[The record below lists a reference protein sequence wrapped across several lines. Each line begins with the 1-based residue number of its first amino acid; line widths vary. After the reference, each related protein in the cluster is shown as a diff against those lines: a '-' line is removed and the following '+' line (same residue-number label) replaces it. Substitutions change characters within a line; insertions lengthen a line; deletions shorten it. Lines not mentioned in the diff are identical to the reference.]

1 MPLTRDRTSSATLL
15 PAQFPTVPRR
25 TGYAVEAR
33 HAVERLPTGYKTATS
48 VRPIVTG
55 IDLFDNARAARRWVG
70 PSKRS
75 RTDGTATD
83 CICDHRLI
91 GQRRLVLDC

>member
-15 PAQFPTVPRR
+15 PAHFPTIPRR
-25 TGYAVEAR
+25 ASYAVEAR

-55 IDLFDNARAARRWVG
+55 IDLLDNARAARRRVG
-70 PSKRS
+70 PSKRGC
-75 RTDGTATD
+75 TDSTATD
-83 CICDHRLI
+83 CICDRRLI